1 VRSLTI
7 FGLCLVSLGWQFI
20 DELVLPR
27 SVILDALSTIP
38 VLAAVSLLAT
48 WSAGI
53 VLVAALVLGLAA
65 FELRHDHWMTFASQ
79 VLTIGS
85 VVVIARAHRGRRRQK
100 VGREVSL
107 HRMAAGQARITHFLA
122 WNKGDLRMAQR
133 TARQACELFVRAG
146 DRRRAM
152 LAAIDLA
159 WIQGCHG
166 DLDAQ
171 SHTAQSVLAWA
182 ERAADDRIGMY
193 ALVAL
198 GCAATQRG
206 AFAEAEIALD
216 RAIGLARSEAL
227 PRHERVARGFLG
239 ALKALEGRSY
249 SEVLIPDHPAWQPTE
264 GTEWEAFVLADWLHG
279 DYRLALE
286 REAAAGRPSA
296 TVQPNRDWILPFVA
310 MAGVEIDQVELAR
323 SITAQ
328 LQLRYGGSDFMLI
341 KAFISWA
348 QGMVAWREEDLALSA
363 AQIRAAATT
372 LYRMRCDAFA
382 APAVFDLAEIAQTR
396 RDQALTQESAEM
408 LEDLAQRTGDPTHR
422 ALARA
427 ARAWISIDERNGA
440 SAVEMARSAAA
451 DLLAANYRAYSAR
464 TLVLLGQL
472 LAPTDRAQAIT
483 HLESAVSLQVA
494 SGATWRLERCFA
506 LLRKLGHGGRR
517 LVAQTRGPASL
528 TKREREI
535 IQLAV
540 QGQTTSEIG
549 RALFITTRT
558 VETHLANS
566 YAKLGL
572 RSRLELMRVGS
583 DLDDTSAG

>member
-1 VRSLTI
+1 
-7 FGLCLVSLGWQFI
+7 
-20 DELVLPR
+20 VLPQN
-27 SVILDALSTIP
+27 VILSALSTIP

-65 FELRHDHWMTFASQ
+65 FELRHDQWMTFASQ

-85 VVVIARAHRGRRRQK
+85 VVVIARGHRNQRR
-100 VGREVSL
+100 VGREASL
-107 HRMAAGQARITHFLA
+107 HRMAAAQARITHFLA
-122 WNKGDLRMAQR
+122 WNKGDLRMARR
-133 TARQACELFVRAG
+133 TARQARELFARGG
-146 DRRRAM
+146 DNRRAM

-171 SHTAQSVLAWA
+171 SHTARTVLAWA
-182 ERAADDRIGMY
+182 ERAADDRISMY
-193 ALVAL
+193 ALIAI

-249 SEVLIPDHPAWQPTE
+249 SDVLIPDHPARLPTE
-264 GTEWEAFVLADWLHG
+264 GIGWEAFVLADWLHG

-310 MAGVEIDQVELAR
+310 MAGIEIDQVEQAR

-341 KAFISWA
+341 KALIAWA
-348 QGMVAWREEDLALSA
+348 QGRLAWREEDLALSA
-363 AQIRAAATT
+363 AQVRDGATT

-382 APAVFDLAEIAQTR
+382 APALCDLTEIAQACG
-396 RDQALTQESAEM
+396 DQALMEESAEK
-408 LEDLAQRTGDPTHR
+408 LEDLARRTGDPTHR
-422 ALARA
+422 ALGRA
-427 ARAWISIDERNGA
+427 ARAWAEVDDRSG
-440 SAVEMARSAAA
+440 SLAVEMARSAAA
-451 DLLAANYRAYSAR
+451 DLLAANYRPYSAR

-472 LAPTDRAQAIT
+472 LTATDRAQAIK
-483 HLESAVSLQVA
+483 HLESAVSLHVA
-494 SGATWRLERCFA
+494 SGATWRVERCFA
-506 LLRKLGHGGRR
+506 LLRKLGHVGRR
-517 LVAQTRGPASL
+517 VVAQTRGPVSL

-572 RSRLELMRVGS
+572 RSRLELMRVGNE
-583 DLDDTSAG
+583 LDNLSAS